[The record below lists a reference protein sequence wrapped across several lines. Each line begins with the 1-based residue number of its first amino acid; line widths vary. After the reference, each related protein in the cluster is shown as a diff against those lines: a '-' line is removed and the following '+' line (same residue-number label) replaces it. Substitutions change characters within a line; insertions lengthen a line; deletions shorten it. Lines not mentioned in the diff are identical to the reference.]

1 MRTPENFMHTVLLFA
16 QQNDHIRIVG
26 MEGSRVNSNIPK
38 DSFQDFDVTF
48 FVDSIPHFTKDDDWL
63 STFGKIVMMQK
74 PEDMELFPPV
84 EEGYSYLILFDDYVK
99 MDLTLLEI
107 ESLGNY
113 LNGDSLREILL
124 DKDNLVQQKPHASD
138 RDYWIRK
145 PNARVFDDCCNE
157 FWNLTLYVVKGL
169 CRGEILFAIDHLHLM
184 RNELLRMLSWTV
196 GMERGFDFSVG
207 KNYKF
212 LDHYLPAA
220 VWQGLL
226 STYREDSYAN
236 IRTALFRCHSLFR
249 QASHG
254 IAEKYGYPYPI
265 YDQNVSKYAEDMFR
279 QYKTEAEENPIEGSE
294 KGI

>member
-1 MRTPENFMHTVLLFA
+1 MRTPENFMHTVLQFA

-63 STFGKIVMMQK
+63 STFGKIVMM
-74 PEDMELFPPV
+74 
-84 EEGYSYLILFDDYVK
+84 
-99 MDLTLLEI
+99 
-107 ESLGNY
+107 
-113 LNGDSLREILL
+113 
-124 DKDNLVQQKPHASD
+124 QKPHASD

-294 KGI
+294 KGL